1 MNITP
6 VVRVI
11 GFLLITTAALMI
23 IPMIISFGETPVRSN
38 YFLLPFILT
47 LMLGGAMT
55 ITGATPGPFELDRRQ
70 SYLITAGAWVVIPAF
85 ACLPLLAYKLSFI
98 DAYFEAVSGMTTTGA
113 TVMSGLDTTHASI
126 LLWRSIL
133 QWVGGVGIVVMA
145 ITMMPFLRVGG
156 MQLFR
161 TESSEKSES
170 IVAGSF
176 ALTRWILT
184 IYATITFLAIV
195 TYKIFGMTWF
205 DAINHAFTTVSTGGF
220 STRDASFGY
229 FDSESLQWAAT
240 LFMASGA
247 FPFIA
252 YIRLA
257 RGKMHAF
264 SSDIQLRGFL
274 VFILAASGFV
284 ALSLMQTMH
293 LGWAEALRAA
303 AFNVVSIVTT
313 TGYASTDYQTWGP
326 FAIGTFFILTFVG
339 GCTGSTSGG
348 IKIYRFQVLGRLAH
362 SFLAKMVRPSRV
374 MSVLYHGRRV
384 EDDVAYAILAFMAV
398 LLFSLAASTLALTY
412 FGIDLVTA
420 LTASATCITNVG
432 PGLGMIV
439 GPAGN
444 FSTIPDGAKCILA
457 AMMILGRLEFFTML
471 VLLVPDFWES

>member
-1 MNITP
+1 MNFAP
-6 VVRVI
+6 VTRVI
-11 GFLLITTAALMI
+11 GFLLLTLAALMI
-23 IPMIISFGETPVRSN
+23 IPMMASFAEAPVRSN
-38 YFLLPFILT
+38 YFLLAFTFSVLSGMALAIS
-47 LMLGGAMT
+47 
-55 ITGATPGPFELDRRQ
+55 GATSGPFELDRRQ
-70 SYLITAGAWVVIPAF
+70 SFLITAGAWIIVPGF
-85 ACLPLLAYKLSFI
+85 ACIPLLAYKLSFT
-98 DAYFEAVSGMTTTGA
+98 DAFFEAVSGMTTTGA
-113 TVMSGLDTTHASI
+113 TVMSGLDTTSASI

-133 QWVGGVGIVVMA
+133 QWIGGVGIVVMA
-145 ITMMPFLRVGG
+145 ITIMPFLRVGG

-184 IYATITFLAIV
+184 IYALITFCAII
-195 TYKIFGMTWF
+195 TYKALGMTWF
-205 DAINHAFTTVSTGGF
+205 DALNHSFTTVSTGGF
-220 STRDASFGY
+220 STHDASFGY
-229 FDSESLQWAAT
+229 FNTSLQWAAII
-240 LFMASGA
+240 FMASGA

-257 RGKMHAF
+257 HGKAREF
-264 SSDIQLRGFL
+264 SNDIQLRGFL
-274 VFILAASGFV
+274 VFIIAASVFV
-284 ALSLMQTMH
+284 ALSLMQTAH

-313 TGYASTDYQTWGP
+313 TGYASADYQAWGP

-348 IKIYRFQVLGRLAH
+348 IKIYRFQVLGRLARA
-362 SFLAKMVRPSRV
+362 FLAKMVRPSRV
-374 MSVLYHGRRV
+374 ISVLYHGRKV
-384 EDDVAYAILAFMAV
+384 EDEVAYAILAFMAV

-432 PGLGMIV
+432 PGLGAIV

-444 FSTIPDGAKCILA
+444 FSTLPDGAKWILSL
-457 AMMILGRLEFFTML
+457 MMILGRLEFFTML
-471 VLLVPDFWES
+471 VLLVPDFWER